1 MDYEAYSDEWEK
13 ISSTLAVEAKELL
26 RELAWLGKASFRH
39 PLRATVGAMV
49 GGPAALAYP
58 AALLAGPAAY
68 TAAGVAAYK
77 KLKKGK
83 TKKASLSRVRTGIR
97 PLRVAKLL
105 NAKAIRKA
113 QAKTRKGKLIFR
125 G

>member
-39 PLRATVGAMV
+39 PLRSATTAPLLSTAV
-49 GGPAALAYP
+49 AAT
-58 AALLAGPAAY
+58 LAGPAAY